1 MELADQ
7 PEEPLRAPPGRRLDG
22 RRAGL
27 IHLELS
33 AGLAQ
38 AEDEEGV
45 EGTSGAPPE
54 VALRSLDTLWFQVG
68 GTLCNLA
75 CTHCFI
81 SCSPTNHT
89 HEMMRL
95 EQVRRY
101 LREAV
106 ELGVKEFYF
115 TGGEPF
121 LNPEMEAIL
130 AATLAVGPASVLT
143 NGLLLDAARC
153 ARLAALAAASPYS
166 LDLRVSL
173 DGYDAAS
180 NDAVRGAGTFERVL
194 AGLRHLAAAGLNP
207 VVTVTEVCAEAAVDS
222 GKQRFFALLDGLGLT
237 RPRLKVLPV
246 FKIGAEAQRAGG
258 YESWQRLRDGELPLT
273 APDAFAGPDSPA
285 APAPPAA
292 SATRGVPLASAAPPL
307 SAAPAPETAWDHLQ
321 CSSCRM
327 VTDQGVWVCPI
338 LVNDPAARMGET
350 LADAL
355 EPYPLRHAACW
366 TCHVYGVSCRT

>member
-1 MELADQ
+1 MI
-7 PEEPLRAPPGRRLDG
+7 EPT
-22 RRAGL
+22 
-27 IHLELS
+27 I
-33 AGLAQ
+33 
-38 AEDEEGV
+38 
-45 EGTSGAPPE
+45 PE

-68 GTLCNLA
+68 GTVCNLA

-95 EQVRRY
+95 AQVQVY
-101 LREAV
+101 LREAA

-121 LNPEMEAIL
+121 LNPDMEAIL
-130 AATLAVGPASVLT
+130 AATLAIGPASVLT

-153 ARLAALAAASPYS
+153 ARLAALAAAAAYS

-180 NDAVRGAGTFERVL
+180 NDAVRGPGTFERVL
-194 AGLRHLAAAGLNP
+194 AGLRNLAAAGLNP
-207 VVTVTEVCAEAAVDS
+207 VVTVTEVCAEAAADL
-222 GKQRFFALLDGLGLT
+222 GKQRFFTLLGGLGLT

-246 FKIGAEAQRAGG
+246 FKIGAEAERAGG
-258 YESWQRLRDGELPLT
+258 YESWQRLRAEDAAAT
-273 APDAFAGPDSPA
+273 AG
-285 APAPPAA
+285 
-292 SATRGVPLASAAPPL
+292 T
-307 SAAPAPETAWDHLQ
+307 TAWDHLQ

-327 VTDQGVWVCPI
+327 ATDQGVWVCPI
-338 LVNDPAARMGET
+338 LVNEPAARMGET

-355 EPYPLRHAACW
+355 APYPLRHAACW
-366 TCHVYGVSCRT
+366 TCHAYGVSCRT

>member
-1 MELADQ
+1 MTELIKTSAWS
-7 PEEPLRAPPGRRLDG
+7 AAT
-22 RRAGL
+22 AG
-27 IHLELS
+27 S
-33 AGLAQ
+33 AA
-38 AEDEEGV
+38 AAAAV
-45 EGTSGAPPE
+45 TPATASAPPE

-68 GTLCNLA
+68 GTVCNLA

-95 EQVRRY
+95 EQVQAY

-121 LNPEMEAIL
+121 LNPDMEAIL
-130 AATLAVGPASVLT
+130 AATLAIGPASVLT

-153 ARLAALAAASPYS
+153 ARLAALAGASTYS

-180 NDAVRGAGTFERVL
+180 NDAVRGAGTFARVL
-194 AGLRHLAAAGLNP
+194 AGLRNLAAVGLNP
-207 VVTVTEVCAEAAVDS
+207 VVTVTEVCAEAATDA
-222 GKQRFFALLDGLGLT
+222 GKQRFFALLAGLGLE

-246 FKIGAEAQRAGG
+246 FKTGAEAERGGG
-258 YESWQRLRDGELPLT
+258 YESWQILRPEDAFAFGPL
-273 APDAFAGPDSPA
+273 APDAA
-285 APAPPAA
+285 AVPPAA
-292 SATRGVPLASAAPPL
+292 DAAAPE
-307 SAAPAPETAWDHLQ
+307 SAWDHLQ
-321 CSSCRM
+321 CSTCRM
-327 VTDQGVWVCPI
+327 ATDQGVWVCPI
-338 LVNDPAARMGET
+338 LVNEPAARMGET

-355 EPYPLRHAACW
+355 TPYPLRHAACW
-366 TCHVYGVSCRT
+366 TCHAYGVSCRT